1 MRAYVGVR
9 RMLRRAVFM
18 MLLLLFLGVRIRD
31 ERWKGIGRLLVRRDS
46 GPRGW

>member
-1 MRAYVGVR
+1 VVVR

-18 MLLLLFLGVRIRD
+18 LLLLLLSLGVKIRD
-31 ERWKGIGRLLVRRDS
+31 ERWKGIGRLVVRRDS